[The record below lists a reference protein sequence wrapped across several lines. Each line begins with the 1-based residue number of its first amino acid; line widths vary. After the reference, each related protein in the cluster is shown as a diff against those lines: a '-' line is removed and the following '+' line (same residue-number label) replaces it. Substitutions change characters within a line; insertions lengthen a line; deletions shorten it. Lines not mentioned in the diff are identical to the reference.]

1 MRHLDVRD
9 DNVRTAGLQK
19 VYGLCSIRNAAA
31 YETVKTGLVELF
43 FQTVQYNLSI
53 VHQ

>member
-31 YETVKTGLVELF
+31 DETVKTGPVELF
-43 FQTVQYNLSI
+43 FQTVQYNLLI